1 MRVRTRIAVVLL
13 SLSPLLCLVC
23 HVDADPSKGSGVVA
37 LTGPAPDVPRRDP
50 NIRYDLDLSKERYFF
65 FAPAGY
71 TGKEPYGLVV
81 FTSPGMEMTQLPA
94 GWKAVL
100 ERRKL
105 LFLAAQSAGNDRD
118 NASRCGLAVTGA
130 MLIKQKYNVDPARVY
145 AAGFSGGARISGQLG
160 FFKPELFRGTIQSCG
175 ADFYEE
181 VSQTH
186 AVPKTTADLGAYGLL
201 KATKDEIDAA
211 KSKVRFVFITGSR
224 DFRYANIQNI
234 YEGGFAKA
242 GFKAKLIDVQG
253 MGHDNGNAKALTQA
267 LDFIE
272 GTQTATAPATAPVAP
287 AWMAQP
293 TNRWP
298 GMLMELDI
306 ALKDK
311 TRILGASAFLMQLPN
326 GSVVAATAKHA
337 ACENASV
344 ETFLQS
350 FKLFRMH
357 PRNSASRS
365 VTLTKAAISSEDA
378 ERLDCLLMRAGSPP
392 WPVQARP
399 ARSTPAEE
407 GETIYL
413 LAVPYTEKSGQNV
426 YKGKVV
432 RSISDDDFAY
442 EFEGKVE
449 SRGFSGAPI
458 LDAGGSVVGMH
469 LGTISFGDGKEYKH
483 AMNISSAVDACTAPA
498 AAQPARSTTSKPAAS
513 PMLAPH
519 AAAYVPKGT

>member
-1 MRVRTRIAVVLL
+1 MRARTRVAVVLL

-23 HVDADPSKGSGVVA
+23 HLEADPPKGSGVVA
-37 LTGPAPDVPRRDP
+37 LTGPAPEIPRRAP

-81 FTSPGMEMTQLPA
+81 FTTPGQEITELPV

-105 LFLAAQSAGNDRD
+105 LFVAAQSAGNDRD
-118 NASRCGLAVTGA
+118 NASRCGLAVMGA

-145 AAGFSGGARISGQLG
+145 AAGFSGGARMSGLLG
-160 FFKPELFRGTIQSCG
+160 FYQPEIFHGTIQSCG

-181 VSQTH
+181 VPQTH

-201 KATKDEIDAA
+201 RATKDEIDAA

-253 MGHDNGNAKALTQA
+253 MGHDNANAKALTQA

-272 GTQTATAPATAPVAP
+272 GTHTSTAPVVAPVAP

-298 GMLMELDI
+298 MMLMELDI
-306 ALKDK
+306 VFKDK
-311 TRILGASAFLMQLPN
+311 KRLQGASGFLMQLPN
-326 GSVVAATAKHA
+326 GAVVAATAKHP
-337 ACENASV
+337 ACETGSV
-344 ETFLQS
+344 DDSLQS
-350 FKLFRMH
+350 FKSFRMH
-357 PRNSASRS
+357 PRTSASRS

-392 WPVQARP
+392 WPVQVRP

-407 GETIYL
+407 GETVYL

-458 LDAGGSVVGMH
+458 LDASGSVVGMH
-469 LGTISFGDGKEYKH
+469 LGTIGFGDGKEYKH
-483 AMNISSAVDACTAPA
+483 AMNISSAVEACTAPA
-498 AAQPARSTTSKPAAS
+498 AAQPARSATSKPAAS
-513 PMLAPH
+513 PMPVH
-519 AAAYVPKGT
+519 GAAADAPKGT